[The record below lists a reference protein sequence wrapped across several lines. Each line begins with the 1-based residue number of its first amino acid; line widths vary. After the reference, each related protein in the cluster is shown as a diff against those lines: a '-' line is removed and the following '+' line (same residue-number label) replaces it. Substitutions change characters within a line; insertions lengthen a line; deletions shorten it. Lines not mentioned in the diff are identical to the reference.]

1 MTKRMTYTVGFK
13 FKAIELAE
21 ATSNRNTEKELGI
34 NEKLCGIGGR
44 KRRNSSNYQEQAE
57 RFEEVHWPE
66 LEVFRRPN
74 NTTYTPL
81 KIEIKISSTK
91 A

>member
-1 MTKRMTYTVGFK
+1 MKSCAGLEEEKDGIRQTTKSK
-13 FKAIELAE
+13 QSDL
-21 ATSNRNTEKELGI
+21 
-34 NEKLCGIGGR
+34 
-44 KRRNSSNYQEQAE
+44 
-57 RFEEVHWPE
+57 EEVHWPE
-66 LEVFRRPN
+66 VKVFRRPN